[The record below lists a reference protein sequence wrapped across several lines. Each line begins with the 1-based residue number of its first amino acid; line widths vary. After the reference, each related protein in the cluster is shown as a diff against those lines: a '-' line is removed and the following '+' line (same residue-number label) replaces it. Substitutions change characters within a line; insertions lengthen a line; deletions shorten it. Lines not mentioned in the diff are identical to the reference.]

1 MHRESD
7 LAHDQ
12 SPNNNRLTSHVSF
25 KMDESNVRLSV
36 QGLEMTK
43 KMHLFKSS
51 NQLLTDKTKKLSGD
65 KAQKKASA
73 PKTQDKAM
81 SSVVDEDLIT

>member
-1 MHRESD
+1 
-7 LAHDQ
+7 
-12 SPNNNRLTSHVSF
+12 
-25 KMDESNVRLSV
+25 
-36 QGLEMTK
+36 MTK

-81 SSVVDEDLIT
+81 SSVVDEDLITQQEDDADDGGDSQIIDA